1 MSDIK
6 DWQSDAL
13 INIQRFMDKYS
24 SNNTTHLPLVDV
36 MRFRINAILGSE
48 PDQLRWSE
56 ADAEELLGLLKAY
69 KHVLEIEQQNITQ
82 LESSLEAQLGSASLR
97 GA

>member
-1 MSDIK
+1 MNDIK

-13 INIQRFMDKYS
+13 INIQGFLDKYS
-24 SNNTTHLPLVDV
+24 SKRSTHLPLVDV

-48 PDQLRWSE
+48 PEQLRWSE
-56 ADAEELLGLLKAY
+56 ADAEELLGLIKAY
-69 KHVLEIEQQNITQ
+69 KHVLEIEQQNIAQLETNLETQ
-82 LESSLEAQLGSASLR
+82 LGTASLR

>member
-13 INIQRFMDKYS
+13 INIQRFLDKYS
-24 SNNTTHLPLVDV
+24 SNSTTHLPLVDV
-36 MRFRINAILGSE
+36 MRFRINAILGSA

-69 KHVLEIEQQNITQ
+69 KHVLEIEQQNTAQ
-82 LESSLEAQLGSASLR
+82 LEASLETQLGSASLR

>member
-6 DWQSDAL
+6 DLQSDAL

-24 SNNTTHLPLVDV
+24 SKNTTHLPLVDV

-69 KHVLEIEQQNITQ
+69 KHVLEIEQQNIAQ
-82 LESSLEAQLGSASLR
+82 LEASLEAQLGSASLR

>member
-1 MSDIK
+1 MSDVK

-13 INIQRFMDKYS
+13 INIQRFLDKYS
-24 SNNTTHLPLVDV
+24 SKNTTHLPLVDV

-69 KHVLEIEQQNITQ
+69 KHVLEIEQQNIAQ
-82 LESSLEAQLGSASLR
+82 LEASLEAQLGSASLR

>member
-1 MSDIK
+1 MNDIK

-13 INIQRFMDKYS
+13 INIQRFLDKYS
-24 SNNTTHLPLVDV
+24 SKRTTYLPLVDV

-69 KHVLEIEQQNITQ
+69 KHVLKIEQQNIVQ
-82 LESSLEAQLGSASLR
+82 LEASLETQLGSGSLR

>member
-1 MSDIK
+1 MNDIK

-13 INIQRFMDKYS
+13 INIQRFLDKYS
-24 SNNTTHLPLVDV
+24 SNSKTHLPLVDV
-36 MRFRINAILGSE
+36 IRFRINAILGSE

-69 KHVLEIEQQNITQ
+69 KHVLEIEQQNIAQ
-82 LESSLEAQLGSASLR
+82 LEASLETQIGSASLR

>member
-13 INIQRFMDKYS
+13 INIQRFLDKYS
-24 SNNTTHLPLVDV
+24 SNSTTHLPLVDV

-69 KHVLEIEQQNITQ
+69 KHVLEIEQQNIAQ
-82 LESSLEAQLGSASLR
+82 LEASLEAQLGSASLR

>member
-13 INIQRFMDKYS
+13 INIQRFLDKYS
-24 SNNTTHLPLVDV
+24 SNSITHLPLVDV
-36 MRFRINAILGSE
+36 MRFRINAILGSA

-69 KHVLEIEQQNITQ
+69 KNVLEIEQQNTAQ
-82 LESSLEAQLGSASLR
+82 LEASLETQLGSASLR

>member
-1 MSDIK
+1 MSDMK

-13 INIQRFMDKYS
+13 INIQHFLDKYS
-24 SNNTTHLPLVDV
+24 SNSTTRLPLVDV

-48 PDQLRWSE
+48 PEKLRWSL

-69 KHVLEIEQQNITQ
+69 KHVLEIEQQNIVQ
-82 LESSLEAQLGSASLR
+82 LEASLETQLGSASLK

>member
-1 MSDIK
+1 MSDVK

-69 KHVLEIEQQNITQ
+69 KHVLEIEQQNIAQ

>member
-1 MSDIK
+1 MNDIK

-13 INIQRFMDKYS
+13 INIQRFLDKYS
-24 SNNTTHLPLVDV
+24 TKHTTHLPLVDV

-48 PDQLRWSE
+48 PEQLRWSE

-69 KHVLEIEQQNITQ
+69 KHVLEIEQQNIAQ
-82 LESSLEAQLGSASLR
+82 LEASLEPQLGSTSLR

>member
-1 MSDIK
+1 MNDIK

-13 INIQRFMDKYS
+13 INIQRFLDKYS
-24 SNNTTHLPLVDV
+24 SNSTTHLPLVDV
-36 MRFRINAILGSE
+36 MRFRINAILGSA

-69 KHVLEIEQQNITQ
+69 KHVLEVEQQNITQ
-82 LESSLEAQLGSASLR
+82 LEASLETQLGSASLR

>member
-13 INIQRFMDKYS
+13 INIQRFLDKYS
-24 SNNTTHLPLVDV
+24 SNSKTHLPLVDV
-36 MRFRINAILGSE
+36 IRFRINAILGSE

-69 KHVLEIEQQNITQ
+69 KHGLEIEQQNIAQ
-82 LESSLEAQLGSASLR
+82 LEASLETQLGSASLR

>member
-24 SNNTTHLPLVDV
+24 SKNTTHLPLVDV

-69 KHVLEIEQQNITQ
+69 KHVLEIEQQNIAQ
-82 LESSLEAQLGSASLR
+82 LEASLEAQLGSASLR

>member
-13 INIQRFMDKYS
+13 INIQRFLDKYS
-24 SNNTTHLPLVDV
+24 TKHTTHLPLVDV
-36 MRFRINAILGSE
+36 IRFRINAILGSE
-48 PDQLRWSE
+48 TEQLRWSE

-69 KHVLEIEQQNITQ
+69 KHVLEVEQQNIMQ
-82 LESSLEAQLGSASLR
+82 LEASLETQLGSGSLR

>member
-13 INIQRFMDKYS
+13 INIQRFLDKYFS
-24 SNNTTHLPLVDV
+24 KRTTHLPLVDV

-69 KHVLEIEQQNITQ
+69 KHVLEIEQQNIAH
-82 LESSLEAQLGSASLR
+82 LEASLEAQLGSASLR
-97 GA
+97 GT

>member
-13 INIQRFMDKYS
+13 INIQRFLDKYS
-24 SNNTTHLPLVDV
+24 TKHTTQLPLVDV

-56 ADAEELLGLLKAY
+56 ADAEELLELLKAY
-69 KHVLEIEQQNITQ
+69 KNVLEIEQQNIAQ
-82 LESSLEAQLGSASLR
+82 LEASLETQLGSASLR